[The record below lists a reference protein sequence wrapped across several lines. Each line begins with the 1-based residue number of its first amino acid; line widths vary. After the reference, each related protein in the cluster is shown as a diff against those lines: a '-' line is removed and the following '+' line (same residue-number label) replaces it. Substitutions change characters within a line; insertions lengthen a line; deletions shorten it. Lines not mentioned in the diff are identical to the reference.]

1 MGGMSIYLA
10 QIEEVVRVV
19 KFHSPT
25 VYSWFGKPSPRV
37 SASIERELTPR
48 TARNYLL
55 YNLQAQLY
63 NDFYCRG
70 KATPSRA
77 YEVGSRAGGSAPFV
91 ERLSRANSGG
101 GYWEWGWQAKSV
113 DAGGRVSVSKGGL
126 EIAARR
132 KDCKVLDGEVISPG
146 IGVGIRYPK
155 ELPDIS
161 PGFYMAL
168 GDRDTGGEESTS
180 LVRLYWNLTAEG
192 AVLLVEK
199 ATRALNGAHIPFRLK
214 VINDPAS
221 YIRCDAAVLYI
232 RKSDYGVARPLLQRI
247 YSQVGARL
255 GPGVPALTRR
265 LAPGLGLAEDPEHGE
280 SFGMH
285 RCMLLAQGLLRA
297 HESGEQSVQ
306 GRLEHVVGRF
316 TEEGISLVT
325 PYLRAGST
333 DDYSFEPTL
342 KRTSPARKRSDP
354 EDFLSV
360 AHGIGSRL
368 AREAIWHEGVCNWV
382 GAAPQ
387 QGTGTTLES
396 ATFQAL
402 GPDLY
407 WGTAGVALYLAE
419 LWAQTG
425 DGELRRVALGAIRQA
440 LNRAESVPLADRIG
454 LYTGWLGIVLASV
467 RIALHFGEDEP
478 LSGGLG
484 LLKRL
489 RDDISGGGVEHRH
502 DLLDGRA
509 GAIVT
514 LLVLSDTLN
523 DKSLSYIAAQM
534 GDELIEAADKSKVG
548 YSWRARPTNGGPN
561 LTGFAHGTA
570 GIAYALLMLYE
581 ACGDSRYRHAG
592 ERAFAYELH
601 WFDPAVGGWP
611 DLRTA
616 TTRVRKGG
624 QFPTYW
630 CHGAG
635 GIALSRLYAHKVLSG
650 SAYREEALAGLRA
663 TGESALAGLPE
674 GSADFSLCHGL
685 AGKGDVLLCGY
696 HSLGEEAAWAR
707 QIALDIAHSGIEWA
721 HAGNGR
727 WHCGCG
733 PGSGETQGLMLGL
746 AGIGLF
752 YLRLHNPSV
761 PTPLM
766 LRQDT
771 CSPRLPDIQPPHP
784 PNVLLPGVTSTRSI
798 D

>member
-1 MGGMSIYLA
+1 MGGMNIYLA
-10 QIEEVVRVV
+10 QIEEVVRAV
-19 KFHSPT
+19 KVHSPT
-25 VYSWFGKPSPRV
+25 IYSWFGKPSPRV

-70 KATPSRA
+70 KATQSRA
-77 YEVGSRAGGSAPFV
+77 YESSSRAGGSAPFV
-91 ERLSRANSGG
+91 ERLSGANSGG

-113 DAGGRVSVSKGGL
+113 DEGGRVSVYKGGL
-126 EIAARR
+126 EVAARR
-132 KDCKVLDGEVISPG
+132 RDCTALEGEVISPG
-146 IGVGIRYPK
+146 IRVGIRYPK

-168 GDRDTGGEESTS
+168 GDSDTGGEESTS
-180 LVRLYWNLTAEG
+180 LVRLYWNLSAEG
-192 AVLLVEK
+192 AVLLMEK
-199 ATRALNGAHIPFRLK
+199 ATRALNGSHLPFKLK

-232 RKSDYGVARPLLQRI
+232 RKSDYGGARSLLQRI
-247 YSQVGARL
+247 YSQVGTRL
-255 GPGVPALTRR
+255 GQGVPALTKR

-285 RCMLLAQGLLRA
+285 RCMLLAQGILGA
-297 HESGEQSVQ
+297 HEAGEQSVQ
-306 GRLEHVVGRF
+306 GRLEHVACRF
-316 TEEGISLVT
+316 IEEGISLVT
-325 PYLRAGST
+325 PYLQAGST
-333 DDYSFEPTL
+333 DDYSFEPPL
-342 KRTSPARKRSDP
+342 KRAALVRKRIDRD
-354 EDFLSV
+354 DFLSV

-382 GAAPQ
+382 GATPQ
-387 QGTGTTLES
+387 QGTGMTLES

-425 DGELRRVALGAIRQA
+425 DGEVRRVALGAIRQA

-454 LYTGWLGIVLASV
+454 LYTGWLGIILASV
-467 RIALHFGEDEP
+467 RIGLHFGEDEP
-478 LSGGLG
+478 LSGGLR

-489 RDDISGGGVEHRH
+489 RDDISGGGIEYQH
-502 DLLDGRA
+502 DLLGGRA

-514 LLVLSDTLN
+514 LLVLNDTLN
-523 DKSLSYIAAQM
+523 DKSLSHIAAQM
-534 GDELIEAADKSKVG
+534 GDELIEAADKSKLG
-548 YSWRARPTNGGPN
+548 YSWRARPTSGGPN

-581 ACGDSRYRHAG
+581 ACGDSQYRYAS
-592 ERAFAYELH
+592 ERAFAYERH
-601 WFDPAVGGWP
+601 WFDPEVGGWP
-611 DLRTA
+611 DLRTVTA
-616 TTRVRKGG
+616 HAQKGG
-624 QFPTYW
+624 QFATYW

-650 SAYREEALAGLRA
+650 SVYKEEALAGLKA
-663 TGESALAGLPE
+663 TGESALVGLPE
-674 GSADFSLCHGL
+674 RSADFSLCHGL
-685 AGKGDVLLCGY
+685 AGKGEVLLCGY
-696 HSLGEEAAWAR
+696 HSLGKEATWAR
-707 QIALDIAHSGIEWA
+707 QIALDIAHAGIERA
-721 HAGNGR
+721 HTGNGR

-733 PGSGETQGLMLGL
+733 PRNGETQGLMLGL

-761 PTPLM
+761 LNPLM
-766 LRQDT
+766 LQQV
-771 CSPRLPDIQPPHP
+771 SKGYI
-784 PNVLLPGVTSTRSI
+784 STTEEVC
-798 D
+798 